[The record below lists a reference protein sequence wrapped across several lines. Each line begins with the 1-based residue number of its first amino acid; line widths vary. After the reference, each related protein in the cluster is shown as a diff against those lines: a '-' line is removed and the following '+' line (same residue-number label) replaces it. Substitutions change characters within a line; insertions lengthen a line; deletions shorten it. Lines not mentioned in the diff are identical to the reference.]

1 MYSEEL
7 SYLGLTDGTDLIW
20 PDDPFKGTVA
30 WDGFQA

>member
-20 PDDPFKGTVA
+20 SDDPFK
-30 WDGFQA
+30 DKYMYL